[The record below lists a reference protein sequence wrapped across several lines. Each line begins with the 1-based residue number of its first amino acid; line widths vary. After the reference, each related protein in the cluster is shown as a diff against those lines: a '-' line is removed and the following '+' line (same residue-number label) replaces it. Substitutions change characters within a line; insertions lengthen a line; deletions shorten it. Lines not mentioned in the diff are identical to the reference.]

1 MTRQDLI
8 TEYNNNKKI
17 YGENYKL
24 FTKQDQIKIFKMIK
38 TADLTFKTI
47 GIDQV
52 AIANRCLNEI
62 LAAVGAK

>member
-1 MTRQDLI
+1 MKRQDLI
-8 TEYNNNKKI
+8 SEYNTNKKL
-17 YGENYKL
+17 YGENHDL

-52 AIANRCLNEI
+52 AIANKCLNEI
-62 LAAVGAK
+62 LAAVGVK